1 MGDFDYD
8 YILCEDCENL
18 VPETSLVKHQAEACE
33 ARARPPRSFLPQTPL
48 NAVQQQNVNNG
59 LTASA
64 DARLV
69 RPIPSTMWSCSR
81 CGRNNSQT
89 RQSCE
94 ACQHQ
99 NADARRPDPIRP
111 SGDNVNSRRNAS
123 HSTNQYASIWNV
135 GGHAQNPNVHHVDP
149 IRLSGN
155 NVNSRRNTSLSNN
168 QHASLWNVGGYAQNP
183 NVRHTDPTRLR
194 GNNVNSRRNTSL
206 SNNQHASL
214 WNVGGHA
221 QNPNVRHA
229 DPIQPSG
236 DRVNARRN
244 VSPSTNQHAFLL
256 YVGGHFI
263 QEIYVTAFS
272 MSADH
277 GAHQQYQQR
286 GNRSYEE
293 LLRRFGNGA
302 ENMGASESDIL
313 SLPNKMISNVEIDL
327 PEVNARQC
335 CICLDDFQA
344 GHMLTTLPC
353 RHGFHLDCINK
364 ALRIRGRCPLC
375 NATVK
380 R

>member
-1 MGDFDYD
+1 MGDVDYD

-33 ARARPPRSFLPQTPL
+33 ARARPPGSFLPQTPL
-48 NAVQQQNVNNG
+48 RAVQQHNANIG

-69 RPIPSTMWSCSR
+69 RPIPSTTWSCYR

-89 RQSCE
+89 LQSCE
-94 ACQHQ
+94 ACQHH
-99 NADARRPDPIRP
+99 NAGARRADPIQP

-123 HSTNQYASIWNV
+123 FFT
-135 GGHAQNPNVHHVDP
+135 D
-149 IRLSGN
+149 
-155 NVNSRRNTSLSNN
+155 
-168 QHASLWNVGGYAQNP
+168 QHAPLWNV
-183 NVRHTDPTRLR
+183 VWH
-194 GNNVNSRRNTSL
+194 
-206 SNNQHASL
+206 
-214 WNVGGHA
+214 VGGHA

-229 DPIQPSG
+229 DPIRPSG
-236 DRVNARRN
+236 DNVDSRRN
-244 VSPSTNQHAFLL
+244 ASLSTNQHVFLSH
-256 YVGGHFI
+256 VGGHFI
-263 QEIYVTAFS
+263 LEIDDTAVFS
-272 MSADH
+272 MGAALS
-277 GAHQQYQQR
+277 AHQQNQQR

-313 SLPNKMISNVEIDL
+313 SLPNTMISNVEIDL
-327 PEVNARQC
+327 PEVNARMC